1 MMAETVIRAVGR
13 PSDYYPEVID
23 ETIKYFQE
31 YESQGDVVP
40 TIAGLAIYLGT
51 NRVKLWRWTEKNEEF
66 RNVLET
72 LKTFQEKSLLSGGL
86 KGDYNSV
93 ITKLMLTKH
102 GYSDK
107 QEVSGPDG
115 GAIPIADVSATE
127 TARRVAFILNKGLIE
142 GKE

>member
-1 MMAETVIRAVGR
+1 MMTETVIRTVGR

-72 LKTFQEKSLLSGGL
+72 LRTFQEKSLLNGGL
-86 KGDYNSV
+86 KGAYNSV

-107 QEVSGPDG
+107 ELPGADIPVQPREVSHTEV
-115 GAIPIADVSATE
+115 ARKIAY
-127 TARRVAFILNKGLIE
+127 LLQKGIHE
-142 GKE
+142 ES